1 MNCQEARDSLSML
14 LDGNIGLTERV
25 PLELHVNSCEG
36 CQRRLVH
43 LQELRELEQRPR
55 PMPRRIQWRPIQWRP
70 IHWLPVHWR
79 PFLAPGFVEK
89 ALGVMRAEDVTIRL
103 RRLVAE
109 KVPSRQLALA
119 AAIPLVVMVAAL
131 VFERGFIVGSTMHQ
145 RPVAPLESMS
155 DTPVA
160 PLAASIAPS
169 SPAVLK
175 PVVPEPVA
183 PPPAPV
189 DQPATPPPAAMTTP
203 ALPPPS
209 VATPPAP
216 PTPAP
221 SLDQARSVETQV
233 AAAKATEAKAI
244 DAKGASKAARSESM
258 AKDEKTSAPAVTKS
272 DPAKASTA
280 TNGSSEANRKFA
292 AAVKP
297 TTDAHPS
304 IKASETVASSRRG
317 MVDVVGR
324 LQVKTR
330 SDAERDVAA
339 LFERAGGTAVSRQ
352 EGPSVTVLEGGI
364 PHANYGTFAQGIM
377 RIGSLRLEAERSP
390 LPDIVQVSVRVAE

>member
-1 MNCQEARDSLSML
+1 
-14 LDGNIGLTERV
+14 
-25 PLELHVNSCEG
+25 
-36 CQRRLVH
+36 
-43 LQELRELEQRPR
+43 
-55 PMPRRIQWRPIQWRP
+55 
-70 IHWLPVHWR
+70 
-79 PFLAPGFVEK
+79 VEK
-89 ALGVMRAEDVTIRL
+89 ALGVMRAEDVSIRL

-131 VFERGFIVGSTMHQ
+131 VVERGFTVGSTMRQ
-145 RPVAPLESMS
+145 RPAPPESMR

-169 SPAVLK
+169 QSAVMK
-175 PVVPEPVA
+175 PVIPEPVA
-183 PPPAPV
+183 PPPTPV
-189 DQPATPPPAAMTTP
+189 DQPALPPSAAMTTP
-203 ALPPPS
+203 ALPLPS

-221 SLDQARSVETQV
+221 SLDKARSVETQV
-233 AAAKATEAKAI
+233 AVAKAAEAKAI
-244 DAKGASKAARSESM
+244 DAKGASKAARSESV
-258 AKDEKTSAPAVTKS
+258 AKDEKTSAPAVTKPG
-272 DPAKASTA
+272 PAKASTA
-280 TNGSSEANRKFA
+280 TNGSSEANRKIA

-297 TTDAHPS
+297 TTDAHPP

-324 LQVKTR
+324 LQVKSR

-339 LFERAGGTAVSRQ
+339 LFARTEGTAVSRQ
-352 EGPSVTVLEGGI
+352 QGPSVTVLEGRI
-364 PHANYGTFAQGIM
+364 PHANYGTFAQGIT
-377 RIGSLRLEAERSP
+377 RIGSWRLEAERAP